1 MAARI
6 AAFFSALSLVT
17 AVAIPD
23 SAATK
28 IIHRDIV
35 ILGGG
40 ASGSH
45 AALRLREDYN
55 KTIIV
60 VEKQSRIGGHVA
72 TFTDPETGNNYDYGV
87 NSYTDYT
94 GAREFVARLNIPVM
108 TPARLSL
115 TTTYADFTTG
125 KLTNYS
131 LPASADI
138 TAALR
143 TYLELCETY
152 EENILPSYAKF
163 PNATEGIP
171 EDLTMPFIDFV
182 KKYDI
187 EAAVPRIFQVTGLGM
202 DDFAHQSTL
211 YVMQTFGAPITRSFL
226 GVVGSFVPASKRNQD
241 IYDAIAELLGDD
253 VMYSSTAM
261 KTARSDN
268 GVEVLVKSADNTRT
282 LIRAKKLLISFEPTL
297 HNMQGIDIDE
307 EETSVFEK
315 WNWST
320 VYAGIVSHPAIPK
333 LFSYTNTAPSR
344 WLSLPELPFVGRFDY
359 LGDDN
364 YRVLVGGD
372 KNYNS
377 CEAQKLVKRS
387 LKQLAAAGTVPSLG
401 NDTIQI
407 KAWAD
412 HGAMQLHF
420 ERDDLKAGA
429 ITQLYTL
436 QGRKSTYF
444 TGGAW
449 SAQFTTILWETN
461 NQYVLPKLLAEF

>member
-6 AAFFSALSLVT
+6 AAFFSALPLVA
-17 AVAIPD
+17 AVAISD
-23 SAATK
+23 SAAAKT
-28 IIHRDIV
+28 IHKDVV

-45 AALRLREDYN
+45 AAVRLREDFN
-55 KTIIV
+55 KTVIV
-60 VEKQSRIGGHVA
+60 VEKQNRIGGHVA

-94 GAREFVARLNIPVM
+94 GAREFVARLNVPVM
-108 TPARLSL
+108 TPARLPL
-115 TTTYADFTTG
+115 TTAYADFTTG
-125 KLTNYS
+125 KRTNYS
-131 LPASADI
+131 LPAAADT

-143 TYLELCETY
+143 VYLELCEKY

-163 PNATEGIP
+163 PNVTEGIP
-171 EDLTMPFIDFV
+171 EDLGMPFIDFV
-182 KKYDI
+182 KKYGL
-187 EAAVPRIFQVTGLGM
+187 EAAVPRIFQVTGLGL

-226 GVVGSFVPASKRNQD
+226 GTVGSFVPASKRNQD

-253 VMYSSTAM
+253 VLYSSTAI
-261 KTARSDN
+261 KTARSDD
-268 GVEVLVKSADNTRT
+268 GVEVLVESADNTRV

-297 HNMQGIDIDE
+297 HNMNGIDIDD
-307 EETSVFEK
+307 EETSVFGK

-320 VYAGIVSHPAIPK
+320 VYAGIVSHPSLPR
-333 LFSYTNTAPSR
+333 LFSYTNTAPAR

-359 LGDDN
+359 LGDNN
-364 YRVLVGGD
+364 YRVLVSGD

-377 CEAQKLVKRS
+377 REALKLVEKS
-387 LKQLAAAGTVPSLG
+387 LGQLAAAGTVPSLG
-401 NDTIQI
+401 NDTVQI

-412 HGAMQLHF
+412 HGAMQLYF
-420 ERDDLKAGA
+420 ERGDLKAGA
-429 ITQLYTL
+429 ITRLYAL
-436 QGRKSTYF
+436 QGRRSTYF